1 MGSIYFSLGEQGRAR
16 EYFAK
21 AFQLREHA
29 SEREKLTIAASYYGS
44 VTGELD
50 KAAQT
55 YQQEI
60 ESYPREYSAY
70 QRLGIVFASQGQY
83 EKALEVTR
91 QTLRLVPDRPGVYGN
106 LTNYSLALQRF
117 DDARQIVNEAQ
128 TRKLD
133 SFVLHNALY
142 ALAFVGSDSGA
153 MAEQQQ
159 WFTGKQGYENFGL
172 ALASDTKAYGGH
184 LAKAQELTKRAV
196 DSAIRADSKENGA
209 MWQANADL
217 EQAAYGNVA
226 EARQTAV
233 EAVKLVPSSQ
243 GVAAESALAFAM
255 AGDTARA
262 ESLAQDLGSAIRW
275 TPRCSCSGCFRFRRN
290 WRWTKRTRLPP
301 LLLCKLPHLSS

>member
-1 MGSIYFSLGEQGRAR
+1 MTLPSPVSRPALATVQRLDVPLSEATTSSLEALKAYSLGEKARNQKGYAAALPYQQRAIELDPNFATGYEAVGSIYFSLGEQGRAR

-29 SEREKLTIAASYYGS
+29 SEREKLTMAASYYGS

-172 ALASDTKAYGGH
+172 ALASDTKAYGG
-184 LAKAQELTKRAV
+184 LL
-196 DSAIRADSKENGA
+196 
-209 MWQANADL
+209 
-217 EQAAYGNVA
+217 
-226 EARQTAV
+226 
-233 EAVKLVPSSQ
+233 
-243 GVAAESALAFAM
+243 
-255 AGDTARA
+255 
-262 ESLAQDLGSAIRW
+262 
-275 TPRCSCSGCFRFRRN
+275 PRRRN
-290 WRWTKRTRLPP
+290 
-301 LLLCKLPHLSS
+301 